1 MKPIYFAFR
10 ARLASLPRKYQ
21 IGYAVLILLAIAL
34 LLGAAQYW
42 HASRLPPAGLWVSIE
57 AQPLERPIA
66 TEGQLAE
73 ASAVSITA
81 PFDGAIVQRWVRA
94 GDHVEAGAPLVRLD
108 TSTVQAELLE
118 AQAANTRAK
127 EDLVGL
133 KNWQTSVE
141 VTAAQRQVVNA
152 ERQLQVIQTRLKD
165 SQTLFDKGIV
175 ARSEVEAAQSEAAS
189 ANDQWQNAKD
199 GLASALRKGGA
210 AQQQIA
216 RLEAESRSMKVRLL
230 QERLTR
236 ATLTAP
242 MAGMVLK
249 PAQTESAPAKELDV
263 GSFVSNRA
271 VLMLIGDSTKYVV
284 RATLDEF
291 DAVRVKPGIPVELTL
306 NTDQA
311 TSLRGQL
318 AWVSGQAA
326 TNQRFGSEGAPMF
339 DIEVLVR
346 DVPQELRPRLKL
358 GMKVRLR
365 MVTEKQSAAL
375 MVPLA
380 AVRMDATGRAIVT
393 RRAAGDATGP
403 GNEVSIETGMT
414 LTDRVVV
421 QKGLAVGDLVW
432 VPSSAPSETGRMQ
445 SMPQD
450 ADESAATLPFGL
462 SGQR

>member
-1 MKPIYFAFR
+1 M
-10 ARLASLPRKYQ
+10 L
-21 IGYAVLILLAIAL
+21 V
-34 LLGAAQYW
+34 AAQHW
-42 HASRLPPAGLWVSIE
+42 HARRLPPVGTWVSVE
-57 AQPLERPIA
+57 AQPLERPIE

-94 GDHVEAGAPLVRLD
+94 GDHVEAGAPLLRLD

-118 AQAANTRAK
+118 AQAANIRAK
-127 EDLVGL
+127 EDLVSL
-133 KNWQTSVE
+133 KSWQTSVD

-152 ERQLQVIQTRLKD
+152 ERQMQVTQTRLKD

-210 AQQQIA
+210 AQQKIA
-216 RLEAESRSMKVRLL
+216 RLEADSRSMKVRLL

-242 MAGMVLK
+242 VAGMVLK
-249 PAQTESAPAKELDV
+249 PAQTDASTAKELDV

-284 RATLDEF
+284 RAALDEF
-291 DAVRVKPGIPVELTL
+291 DAVRVKPGMPVDLTL

-311 TSLRGQL
+311 TAIRGQL
-318 AWVSGQAA
+318 TWVSGQAVSS
-326 TNQRFGSEGAPMF
+326 QRFGSDGAPLF
-339 DIEVLVR
+339 DIEVLIS
-346 DVPQELRPRLKL
+346 DVPQALKPRLKL

-365 MVTEKQSAAL
+365 IVAQKRSAAL

-380 AVRMDATGRAIVT
+380 AVRMDAAGRATVK
-393 RRAAGDATGP
+393 RKAAGDTNGQ
-403 GNEVSIETGMT
+403 GDQVTIETGAT
-414 LTDRVVV
+414 TADRVVV
-421 QKGLAVGDLVW
+421 LKGLAAGDLVW
-432 VPSSAPSETGRMQ
+432 LAPSAQSDTTETQAVPEG
-445 SMPQD
+445 
-450 ADESAATLPFGL
+450 ANEAATELPFGL